1 MMKAKKG
8 KKKSSMVMKNKLPL
22 MMAMRKGL
30 MRRIK

>member
-1 MMKAKKG
+1 MMKAMKG
-8 KKKSSMVMKNKLPL
+8 KKKSIMVMKNRLLL